1 MWDVAIVISYLSE
14 QLRAYY
20 LEISMAIL
28 VRLSPTAILYYRYL
42 IPYFKH
48 YTVRCN
54 YISYFMTNVPD
65 MIISASIK
73 NGPHCTVIISI
84 FFYTSQLN
92 KAQLSLS
99 IASN

>member
-1 MWDVAIVISYLSE
+1 
-14 QLRAYY
+14 
-20 LEISMAIL
+20 MAIL
-28 VRLSPTAILYYRYL
+28 VRLSPAAILYYRYL

-65 MIISASIK
+65 MISASIK
-73 NGPHCTVIISI
+73 NNGPYCTVIISI
-84 FFYTSQLN
+84 YFYSSQLN

-99 IASN
+99 VASN